1 MRAPKK
7 HSGDPLLNRVE
18 IVSEEIQ
25 LLALNIAVAAAKMA
39 QKKDPGLEVH
49 HKLSSLVN
57 QATQAVRQMNKIV
70 KAAKTEDVVVKNL
83 DEKFETE
90 IDFGFIE
97 NIESSLNGIISDSER
112 ITRLLH
118 DLKKR

>member
-1 MRAPKK
+1 MKIQSENGSHR
-7 HSGDPLLNRVE
+7 LLNLVE
-18 IVSEEIQ
+18 KVSEDIQ

-57 QATQAVRQMNKIV
+57 QATQAVKQMNKIV
-70 KAAKTEDVVVKNL
+70 RAAKTDDGQRTDIMDQNEFDVDLQFVED
-83 DEKFETE
+83 
-90 IDFGFIE
+90 
-97 NIESSLNGIISDSER
+97 IESSLNGIIADSER
-112 ITRLLH
+112 ITKLLY

>member
-1 MRAPKK
+1 MRIQSEK
-7 HSGDPLLNRVE
+7 GGQGLLNMVE
-18 IVSEEIQ
+18 KVSEDIQ

-70 KAAKTEDVVVKNL
+70 RAARTDSIPNSDGGDKNNL
-83 DEKFETE
+83 DV
-90 IDFGFIE
+90 DPVFIE
-97 NIESSLNGIISDSER
+97 SIESSLNGIISDSEK
-112 ITRLLH
+112 ITRLLYN
-118 DLKKR
+118 LKKG